1 MRPASKF
8 VIVVLVLIFSAILL
22 SSYKGQAQPQG
33 VGAQAPSLQ
42 RGERAI
48 MKSTDFNPPVSIK
61 AVKTKG
67 RSVPL
72 DKKFTDE
79 DDWLKGFAVLV
90 RNDSN
95 KTITHIGLRMVFRGG
110 EGQLPAR
117 WHLGYGPDPF
127 FYKSDAA
134 VPRPDVPGVL
144 PGGEIELK
152 LSDAELEDL
161 KTFLNKVGFPDPVH
175 VEIGVNSIGFAD
187 GTAWY
192 GRMLK
197 RGTDGIKWKRV
208 DPPGG
213 PLYNRPRRAKG
224 GGQNR
229 PAEVFF
235 FFKQV
240 VCSISTAS
248 INISTT
254 T

>member
-1 MRPASKF
+1 MRPASTF
-8 VIVVLVLIFSAILL
+8 VIVVLVLVFSAILL

-33 VGAQAPSLQ
+33 VGAQAPLLQ

-48 MKSTDFNPPVSIK
+48 MKNTDFNPPVSIK

-95 KTITHIGLRMVFRGG
+95 KTITHIGLRMVFRGE
-110 EGQLPAR
+110 EGQIPAR
-117 WHLGYGPDPF
+117 WHLNYGPDPF
-127 FYKSDAA
+127 FYESDAA
-134 VPRPDVPGVL
+134 VPRDVVPSVL
-144 PGGEIELK
+144 PGGELELK

-161 KTFLNKVGFPDPVH
+161 KPFLNKVGFPDPVH
-175 VEIGVNSIGFAD
+175 VEIGVSTIGFAD

-197 RGTDGIKWKRV
+197 RGSGGVKWKRV
-208 DPPGG
+208 DPPSG
-213 PLYNRPRRAKG
+213 PLYNHAPRSKEGVQR
-224 GGQNR
+224 R
-229 PAEVFF
+229 PADVFF
-235 FFKQV
+235 SQ
-240 VCSISTAS
+240 
-248 INISTT
+248 TT
-254 T
+254 CLQHFNC